1 MTICVTYATIIV
13 GRWQMK
19 VLVIGGGMAGL
30 TYAIVACKNGHDVT
44 VAERNN
50 RVGKKIA
57 VTGNGK
63 CNIGNTNVGA
73 ECFNRSAIVDRVL
86 GEISV
91 SEYSRFL
98 QSCGIYTYSDDEGR
112 MYPLSDSASNVVDCL
127 RYQLDKYGGKLLCDT
142 QISRVEKRG
151 AIYQVN
157 ISGQMRQFDKVVI
170 ACGSGSQAIAPVLT
184 DLVPQGCI
192 TKLSPS
198 LVPIKV
204 TNMDGRLN
212 GLRAK
217 ADVTLLNGDKIIGKQ
232 SGEVQ
237 FKEYGLSG
245 ICVFNLSAI
254 IARNVVNNVGGNY
267 KIVVD
272 VVPRMSVEQL
282 ATIISKRLQSGEQ
295 DKLFYGILHNKL
307 AEYVVKQCDTLDANK
322 LAHTAKHLVFKV
334 DRLLDWSMSQVTSG
348 GIAESSIDLDTLALS
363 NGVVA
368 LGEVLNV
375 DGVCGGNNLF
385 FAAASALYTF
395 NKEQREAAYLEL

>member
-1 MTICVTYATIIV
+1 MS
-13 GRWQMK
+13 
-19 VLVIGGGMAGL
+19 GL
-30 TYAIVACKNGHDVT
+30 TYAIIACKNGHDVT
-44 VAERNN
+44 VVERNN

-63 CNIGNTNVGA
+63 CNIGNANVSA
-73 ECFNRSAIVDRVL
+73 DCFNRSAIVDKVL
-86 GEISV
+86 GEITV
-91 SEYSRFL
+91 DEYCRFL
-98 QSCGIYTYSDDEGR
+98 QSCGIYTYSDNEGR

-142 QISRVEKRG
+142 EILRCDKRG
-151 AIYQVN
+151 ATYHVN
-157 ISGQMRQFDKVVI
+157 INGQLRQFDKVVL
-170 ACGSGSQAIAPVLT
+170 ACGSGSQAVAPILT
-184 DLVPQGCI
+184 DLVPQGCV

-204 TNMDGRLN
+204 ANMDGRLN

-217 ADVTLLNGDKIIGKQ
+217 ADVALLNGDKIVGKQ
-232 SGEVQ
+232 NGEVQ

-267 KIVVD
+267 KVIVD
-272 VVPRMSVEQL
+272 VAPRL
-282 ATIISKRLQSGEQ
+282 ALDELSNIISKRLQSGEQ

-307 AEYVVKQCDTLDANK
+307 SEYVVKQCGALDASK

-334 DRLLDWSMSQVTSG
+334 DRLLDWSMSQVTAG
-348 GIAESSIDLDTLALS
+348 GIAESSVDLDTLALS

-375 DGVCGGNNLF
+375 DGLCGGNNLF

-395 NKEQREAAYLEL
+395 SKEQREIAYSKC